1 MARGRNKGAK
11 NAPAFVRFWSKV
23 DIKGSQDCWLW
34 TAGKNNGGY
43 GTFAF
48 NGQGVVSHRVSWLLS
63 QHEIPEGMVVAHKCN
78 TPLCVNPDHL
88 YLCTQKEN
96 IAQMHREKRDRHS
109 RARERHP
116 SQKEAK

>member
-23 DIKGSQDCWLW
+23 NIKGSQDCWLW

-109 RARERHP
+109 RAKQHP